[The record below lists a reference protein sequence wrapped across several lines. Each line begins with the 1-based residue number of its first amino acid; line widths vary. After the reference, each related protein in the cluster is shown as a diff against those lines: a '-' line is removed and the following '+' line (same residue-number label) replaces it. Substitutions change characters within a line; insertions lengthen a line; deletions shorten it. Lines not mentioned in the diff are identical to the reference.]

1 MPIFNAANP
10 AVGRISCKKML
21 VCFRPSERKRKE
33 GKKEKKKERGKER
46 EEMRK
51 KIPQDR
57 VGGHRAQCTKEFL
70 PDS

>member
-51 KIPQDR
+51 KMN
-57 VGGHRAQCTKEFL
+57 
-70 PDS
+70 